1 MVELFIGDYGMSVPV
16 DLPDNGISILFNRQ
30 RTDYTNPTIV
40 KNSFTKTIKL
50 PGTKEN
56 DIIFSTLW
64 KLDRV
69 IEGTQFDIVY
79 NPSKRVPFFLLKEGN
94 LVEQG
99 YVKLNNITWN
109 GKNFDYEITLYGE
122 LGNILYGLSYRENQD
137 GDSVPVTLG
146 DLDFGSFDGFQIT
159 KYVILEAWR
168 RLKTGTGSEIYDT
181 INFAV
186 CYDGVPKANKFD
198 TKKVWVSAGQPNGTG
213 ADCSYGSRPCKVMW
227 KDRAWAYNKFPYS
240 ITEDSV
246 TYTTV
251 DTMISR
257 MDPNDHYGLFEL
269 KNDVTPLEVRDLRS
283 YFLRPVIRLS
293 KIFDAI
299 GSYLSTNFGYTLD
312 LSDPFFSTDE
322 YLGTWMTLSMLYE
335 IDPDVETGTYFSK
348 SKLFSS
354 TASPASYLISYCK
367 CYGIYLDVDYVT
379 KKLVLT
385 RLPRFF
391 TGDIKQLKIDEG
403 RDIKITPLS
412 FDKSAYIF
420 NYAAG
425 SGQFIKQYKD
435 TYGVDYGIKRV
446 NTGYKFDSSTSAYI
460 DNNIFKQA
468 LDTIEQSIYYRYSGA
483 VRADNLIN
491 YPQQL
496 TDPANLPTYKLF
508 NVTPSGEV
516 STTEAEMSPLMS
528 YTFSGGG
535 GGAVRSTIAN
545 SGYQFIDPSWIGLS
559 KDVWQDGFPKL
570 QFCDDSKKGVD
581 GKDVLIRFNGFK
593 STQYGYLAYDTKQ
606 FWGREQMT
614 GYEYVQYL
622 LSDDDGATKEIIGKN
637 AYYDNPQPD
646 QGYGGSYIEVVQE
659 LPMFTRAQYTLDY
672 DSDHMPVC
680 IYKSFGTYT
689 YGTQNATYTTSNNDY
704 FESTVSSPSGNR
716 DYVYININGL
726 IKTNHKYFI
735 ASIVSSES
743 DSYEIKLD
751 GYDYPDIIGS
761 TVIDHIGYD
770 NSTSNRI
777 VAASVVNSG
786 SDGISLYQLAPLSVK
801 DHSASWR
808 TYGIFVYDLTEL
820 GLGDYITSASQGIS
834 YFGLGA
840 YRYGYDFTLDDTLDF
855 GVSREIYVPA
865 CIVTP
870 NLGIYNKYWNHYISD
885 VYSINTRVMEC
896 YCYLDNIDTVFKEFY
911 YYDNCLWIL
920 SKITDWSME
929 TKMCKA
935 VFIKVNQK
943 SNYLT

>member
-56 DIIFSTLW
+56 DVIFNTLW

-69 IEGTQFDIVY
+69 IGGYPTYFVY

-94 LVEQG
+94 LIEQG

-109 GKNFDYEITLYGE
+109 GKNFDYEVTLYGE
-122 LGNILYGLSYRENQD
+122 LGNVLYGLSYRENQD
-137 GDSVPVTLG
+137 GDSIPVTLG
-146 DLDFGSFDGFQIT
+146 DLDFGSFSGFEIT
-159 KYVILEAWR
+159 KNVILEAWN
-168 RLKTGTGSEIYDT
+168 RLKTGTGNEIYDT

-213 ADCSYGSRPCKVMW
+213 IDCGYGSRPCRVMW
-227 KDRAWAYNKFPYS
+227 KDLLWSYNKFPYS

-335 IDPDVETGTYFSK
+335 IDPDVESGTYFSK

-354 TASPASYLISYCK
+354 TGTPASYLISYCK

-391 TGDIKQLKIDEG
+391 TGEIKQLKIDEG

-412 FDKSAYIF
+412 FDKSAYLF
-420 NYAAG
+420 SYAAG
-425 SGQFIKQYKD
+425 SGKFIKQYKD

-446 NTGYKFDSSTSAYI
+446 NTGYKFDSSTASYI

-483 VRADNLIN
+483 VRADNIIN

-508 NVTPSGEV
+508 NVTPAGEV
-516 STTEAEMSPLMS
+516 SSTEAEMRPLMN
-528 YTFSGGG
+528 YTFSGTGG
-535 GGAVRSTIAN
+535 TVRATISN
-545 SGYQFIDPSWIGLS
+545 SGYQFIDPSWIGLG

-606 FWGREQMT
+606 YWGREQKT

-622 LSDDDGATKEIIGKN
+622 VSDDDWATKELIGKN

-646 QGYGGSYIEVVQE
+646 QGYGGSYLEVVQE

-680 IYKSFGTYT
+680 IYKSFGSYT
-689 YGTQNATYTTSNNDY
+689 YGTQNASYTTSNNDY
-704 FESTVSSPSGNR
+704 FQSTVSSPSGNR

-726 IKTNHKYFI
+726 IKTNHKYFV
-735 ASIVSSES
+735 ASIVSSDS
-743 DSYEIKLD
+743 DSYNIKLD

-770 NSTSNRI
+770 ASTSNRI
-777 VAASVVNSG
+777 VAASVINSG

-801 DHSASWR
+801 DHSASWK
-808 TYGIFVYDLTEL
+808 TYGIFVYDLTDL
-820 GLGDYITSASQGIS
+820 GLDNYITSASQGIS

-840 YRYGYDFTLDDTLDF
+840 YTYGYVFTLDDTLDF
-855 GVSREIYVPA
+855 GVSREIYVPS
-865 CIVTP
+865 CIVEP
-870 NLGIYNKYWNHYISD
+870 NIGIYNKYWSRYIAD